1 METLSADG
9 AYQVSVTKV
18 TFPLPLRA
26 NVVIIQAA
34 HVVFKQLHACFVL
47 VLQKS
52 VISWSSSLH
61 IDVRGSLHISVRH
74 SWTPLAQNN
83 HPLCL
88 QSQLVF
94 GLDFV

>member
-1 METLSADG
+1 M
-9 AYQVSVTKV
+9 QVLT
-18 TFPLPLRA
+18 
-26 NVVIIQAA
+26 
-34 HVVFKQLHACFVL
+34 FVL

-52 VISWSSSLH
+52 VISWSSSSLH
-61 IDVRGSLHISVRH
+61 IDVRGSLRISVR
-74 SWTPLAQNN
+74 TPLTQNN